1 MEFRFRRYDGE
12 YRWLQSSGVPR
23 FNANGSFLG
32 YIGSA
37 TDITEHKLAE
47 QSLSKVGQASILAQ
61 EEERANVAQELH
73 RHIDG
78 LISVSIDLDRCEQNA
93 LGSVVDIRREIREIR
108 KEVNEI
114 VNGILDLWHRLHTWK
129 LEYLG
134 LAKAAESFCRELA
147 DTQKVKIDFHCE
159 GVPKELPKEI
169 ALCLYRVLQESLQ
182 NATKYST
189 SPRYEV
195 LLNGKWN
202 EIQLTVRDWG
212 CGFELAVAMNGP
224 GLGLV
229 YMKEML
235 KVVGGELVVDSQP
248 QRGTRVQSRV
258 PLKQTGED
266 VRPLPIQ

>member
-1 MEFRFRRYDGE
+1 
-12 YRWLQSSGVPR
+12 VPR

-61 EEERANVAQELH
+61 EEERAHVAQELH

-93 LGSVVDIRREIREIR
+93 LESVVDIHREIGAIR

-114 VNGILDLWHRLHTWK
+114 VSGILDLWHRLHTSK

-147 DTQKVKIDFHCE
+147 DTQKVEIDFHCE

-182 NATKYST
+182 NATKHST

-195 LLNGKWN
+195 SLNAKWN

-224 GLGLV
+224 GFGLV